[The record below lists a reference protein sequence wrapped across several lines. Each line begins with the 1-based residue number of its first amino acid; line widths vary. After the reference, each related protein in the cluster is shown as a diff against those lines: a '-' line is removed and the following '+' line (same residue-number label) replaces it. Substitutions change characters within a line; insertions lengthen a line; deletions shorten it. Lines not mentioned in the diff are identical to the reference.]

1 MIIKKVRGKNEIH
14 PIILTSSEVAVIKKM
29 GVSIERYVKRRIEMV
44 AKQRKWKWY
53 FEKEKANEHAPAAS
67 N

>member
-1 MIIKKVRGKNEIH
+1 MIIKKIRGQNKIG

-29 GVSIERYVKRRIEMV
+29 GVSIERYVKRHIEKV

-53 FEKEKANEHAPAAS
+53 FEKEKN